1 MSIPQRPGTSPLAP
15 AVPAIQDGI
24 FVLIPGSIFRK
35 VKEEAPLRRASKGV
49 GIMAAFHQSNERLKR
64 FFQWFTRRAFQDLQS
79 RDWEV
84 ADYLSDLL
92 ARFAR
97 TEQMHRFRDR
107 EGRHLESVVEVLL
120 EVEEV
125 SGDPYKQRETFQ
137 QLGDY
142 LLFMAGLFREYV
154 QAKGFLGYYLIEGPR
169 AYRKVWEVE
178 KGLFS
183 PSAKLFERLF
193 RGFEFHAGALH
204 YMRKTFF
211 HEPSHDDPVGSW
223 RRQVISLL
231 N

>member
-1 MSIPQRPGTSPLAP
+1 
-15 AVPAIQDGI
+15 
-24 FVLIPGSIFRK
+24 
-35 VKEEAPLRRASKGV
+35 
-49 GIMAAFHQSNERLKR
+49 MAALHQGNERLKR

-84 ADYLSDLL
+84 ADYLSEVL

-97 TEQMHRFRDR
+97 ADQLYRF
-107 EGRHLESVVEVLL
+107 GHYQGKPIGSVVEVLL

-125 SGDPYKQRETFQ
+125 TPDPHRQRDTFQ

-154 QAKGFLGYYLIEGPR
+154 QARGFLGYYLAEGPR
-169 AYRKVWEVE
+169 AYKKVSEVE
-178 KGLFS
+178 RGLFR
-183 PSAKLFERLF
+183 PSARLFERLSA
-193 RGFEFHAGALH
+193 GFEFHAGALH

-211 HEPSHDDPVGSW
+211 RDPSEEDPVGSW
-223 RRQVISLL
+223 RKQVLTLL